1 MMDEQDKGRRIQNTA
16 KDPQKIKRF
25 FGVIAKNRRKDL
37 RYARR
42 KITQKI
48 MFSLSI
54 ASAFIGILVLFL
66 ILGYVIYKG
75 AKGINLDFFIKLPT
89 PVGIPGG
96 GMANALIGSFY
107 LVSLAS
113 LFSIP
118 TGILIGVYLS
128 EFGRGPFASAVR
140 FVSEVLTGVPA
151 IVMGI
156 FAYSV
161 VVIPLGRFSALA
173 GAFAL
178 SLLMLPIITKSTE
191 ELLRLVPESLREAS
205 LALGIR
211 RWKTIL
217 RIVLGTAK
225 SGIITGIMLAIARVG
240 GEAAPLLFTAFGNSY
255 MNLSP
260 DGPMASLP
268 VQLYVYAIS
277 PYEDWHQKAWAAA
290 LVLMG
295 IVLITNI
302 IARVYTR
309 KK

>member
-1 MMDEQDKGRRIQNTA
+1 MDVPRYKVRKLTQN
-16 KDPQKIKRF
+16 
-25 FGVIAKNRRKDL
+25 
-37 RYARR
+37 
-42 KITQKI
+42 I
-48 MFSLSI
+48 MFSLSVL
-54 ASAFIGILVLFL
+54 SAFIGTAVLFL

-75 AKGINLDFFIKLPT
+75 GRGINLDFFTKLPT

-107 LVSLAS
+107 LVGLAS

-118 TGILIGVYLS
+118 IGILIGVYLS
-128 EFGRGPFASAVR
+128 EFGRSPFASAVR
-140 FVSEVLTGVPA
+140 FISESLTGVPS

-156 FAYSV
+156 FVYSV
-161 VVIPLGRFSALA
+161 VVIPMGRFSALA

-178 SLLMLPIITKSTE
+178 SLLMLPIIVKSTE
-191 ELLRLVPESLREAS
+191 ELLKMVPNDLREAS
-205 LALGIR
+205 LALGIP
-211 RWKTIL
+211 RWKTII
-217 RIVLGTAK
+217 RIVLSTARL
-225 SGIITGIMLAIARVG
+225 GIITGIMLAIARVG
-240 GEAAPLLFTAFGNSY
+240 GEAAPLLFTALGNTY
-255 MNLSP
+255 MSLRP
-260 DGPMASLP
+260 DQPIASLP

-302 IARVYTR
+302 IARIYAR

>member
-1 MMDEQDKGRRIQNTA
+1 MTTNT
-16 KDPQKIKRF
+16 IRYTKR
-25 FGVIAKNRRKDL
+25 KL
-37 RYARR
+37 
-42 KITQKI
+42 TQKV
-48 MFSLSI
+48 MFFLSVM
-54 ASAFIGILVLFL
+54 SAFIGIAVLFL
-66 ILGYVIYKG
+66 ILGYIIYKG
-75 AKGINLDFFIKLPT
+75 VGGINLDFFTELPT
-89 PVGIPGG
+89 PVGISGG

-107 LVSLAS
+107 LIGFAS

-118 TGILIGVYLS
+118 AGILIGVYLS

-140 FVSEVLTGVPA
+140 FTSETLTGVPA

-156 FAYSV
+156 FVYSI
-161 VVIPLGRFSALA
+161 VVIPMGRFSAIA

-178 SLLMLPIITKSTE
+178 SLIMLPIIVRSTE
-191 ELLRLVPESLREAS
+191 ELLKMVPESLREAS

-211 RWKTIL
+211 RWKTII

-225 SGIITGIMLAIARVG
+225 PGIVTAVMLAIARVG

-255 MNLSP
+255 MNWRP
-260 DGPMASLP
+260 DGPIASLP

-295 IVLITNI
+295 VILITNI
-302 IARVYTR
+302 IARVYAKR
-309 KK
+309 S

>member
-1 MMDEQDKGRRIQNTA
+1 MTTNT
-16 KDPQKIKRF
+16 IRYTKR
-25 FGVIAKNRRKDL
+25 KL
-37 RYARR
+37 
-42 KITQKI
+42 TQKV
-48 MFSLSI
+48 MFFLSVM
-54 ASAFIGILVLFL
+54 SAFIGIAVLFL
-66 ILGYVIYKG
+66 ILGYIIYKG
-75 AKGINLDFFIKLPT
+75 AGGINLDFFTELPT
-89 PVGIPGG
+89 PVGISGG

-107 LVSLAS
+107 LIGFAS

-118 TGILIGVYLS
+118 AGILIGVYLS

-140 FVSEVLTGVPA
+140 FTSETLTGVPA

-156 FAYSV
+156 FAYSI
-161 VVIPLGRFSALA
+161 VVIPMGRFSAIA

-178 SLLMLPIITKSTE
+178 SLIMLPIIVRSTE
-191 ELLRLVPESLREAS
+191 ELLKMVPESLREAS

-211 RWKTIL
+211 RWKTII

-225 SGIITGIMLAIARVG
+225 PGIVTAVMLAIARVG

-255 MNLSP
+255 MNWMP

-295 IVLITNI
+295 IVLIANI
-302 IARVYTR
+302 IARVYAKR
-309 KK
+309 S

>member
-1 MMDEQDKGRRIQNTA
+1 
-16 KDPQKIKRF
+16 
-25 FGVIAKNRRKDL
+25 
-37 RYARR
+37 
-42 KITQKI
+42 
-48 MFSLSI
+48 MFSFSV
-54 ASAFIGILVLFL
+54 ASAFIGIIVLFL

-75 AKGINLDFFIKLPT
+75 VGGINLDFFTKLPT
-89 PVGIPGG
+89 PVGVTGG

-107 LVSLAS
+107 LIGLAS

-118 TGILIGVYLS
+118 IGILIGVYLS

-140 FVSEVLTGVPA
+140 FVSESLTGVPS
-151 IVMGI
+151 IVAGI

-161 VVIPLGRFSALA
+161 VVILMGRFSALA

-178 SLLMLPIITKSTE
+178 SLLMLPIIVKSTE
-191 ELLRLVPESLREAS
+191 ELLKMVPNDLREAS
-205 LALGIR
+205 LALGIP
-211 RWKTIL
+211 RWKTII
-217 RIVLGTAK
+217 RIVLSTAK

-255 MNLSP
+255 MSWRLDQP
-260 DGPMASLP
+260 IASLP
-268 VQLYVYAIS
+268 VQLYTYAIS

-302 IARVYTR
+302 IARIYAR

>member
-1 MMDEQDKGRRIQNTA
+1 M
-16 KDPQKIKRF
+16 
-25 FGVIAKNRRKDL
+25 NR
-37 RYARR
+37 YTRR
-42 KITQKI
+42 KITEKI
-48 MFSLSI
+48 MFFLSVM
-54 ASAFIGILVLFL
+54 SAFIGIVVLFL

-75 AKGINLDFFIKLPT
+75 AGGLNIDFFTKLPT
-89 PVGIPGG
+89 PVGVPGG
-96 GMANALIGSFY
+96 GMVNALIGSFY
-107 LVSLAS
+107 LIGLAS

-118 TGILIGVYLS
+118 AGILIGVYLS

-140 FVSEVLTGVPA
+140 FVSETLTGVPA
-151 IVMGI
+151 IVTGI

-161 VVIPLGRFSALA
+161 IVIPMGRFSALA

-191 ELLRLVPESLREAS
+191 ELLKMVPETLREAS
-205 LALGIR
+205 LALGIP
-211 RWKTIL
+211 RWKTII
-217 RIVLGTAK
+217 RVVLSTAK

-255 MNLSP
+255 MTWRP
-260 DGPMASLP
+260 DQPVASLP

-277 PYEDWHQKAWAAA
+277 PYEDWHQKAWASA

-302 IARVYTR
+302 VARIYAR
-309 KK
+309 DK

>member
-1 MMDEQDKGRRIQNTA
+1 MTTNT
-16 KDPQKIKRF
+16 IRYTKR
-25 FGVIAKNRRKDL
+25 KL
-37 RYARR
+37 
-42 KITQKI
+42 TQKV
-48 MFSLSI
+48 MFFLSVM
-54 ASAFIGILVLFL
+54 SAFIGIAVLFL
-66 ILGYVIYKG
+66 ILGYIIYKG
-75 AKGINLDFFIKLPT
+75 VGGINLDLFTELPT
-89 PVGIPGG
+89 PVGVPGG
-96 GMANALIGSFY
+96 GMSNALIGSFY
-107 LVSLAS
+107 LIGFAS

-118 TGILIGVYLS
+118 AGILIGVYLS

-140 FVSEVLTGVPA
+140 FTSETLTGVPA

-156 FAYSV
+156 FVYSI
-161 VVIPLGRFSALA
+161 VVIPMGRFSAIA

-178 SLLMLPIITKSTE
+178 SLIMLPIIVRSTE
-191 ELLRLVPESLREAS
+191 ELLKMVPESLREAS

-211 RWKTIL
+211 RWKTII

-225 SGIITGIMLAIARVG
+225 PGIITAVMLAIARVG

-255 MNLSP
+255 MNWRP

-295 IVLITNI
+295 VVLITNI
-302 IARVYTR
+302 IARVYAKR
-309 KK
+309 S

>member
-1 MMDEQDKGRRIQNTA
+1 MDNFRYTRR
-16 KDPQKIKRF
+16 R
-25 FGVIAKNRRKDL
+25 L
-37 RYARR
+37 
-42 KITQKI
+42 TQKV
-48 MFSLSI
+48 MFSFSV
-54 ASAFIGILVLFL
+54 ASAFIGIIVLFL

-75 AKGINLDFFIKLPT
+75 VGGINLDFFTKLPT
-89 PVGIPGG
+89 PVGVTGG

-107 LVSLAS
+107 LIGLAS

-118 TGILIGVYLS
+118 IGILIGVYLS

-140 FVSEVLTGVPA
+140 FVSESLTGVPS
-151 IVMGI
+151 IVAGI

-161 VVIPLGRFSALA
+161 VVILMGRFSALA

-178 SLLMLPIITKSTE
+178 SLLMLPIIVKSTE
-191 ELLRLVPESLREAS
+191 ELLKMVPNDLREAS
-205 LALGIR
+205 LALGIP
-211 RWKTIL
+211 RWKTII
-217 RIVLGTAK
+217 RIVLSTAK

-255 MNLSP
+255 MSWRLDQP
-260 DGPMASLP
+260 IASLP
-268 VQLYVYAIS
+268 VQLYTYAIS

-302 IARVYTR
+302 IARIYAR

>member
-1 MMDEQDKGRRIQNTA
+1 MTNTF
-16 KDPQKIKRF
+16 KYTKR
-25 FGVIAKNRRKDL
+25 KL
-37 RYARR
+37 
-42 KITQKI
+42 TQKV
-48 MFSLSI
+48 MFFLSI
-54 ASAFIGILVLFL
+54 MSAFIGIAVLFL
-66 ILGYVIYKG
+66 ILGYIIYKG
-75 AKGINLDFFIKLPT
+75 VGGINLDFFTELPT
-89 PVGIPGG
+89 PVGISGG

-107 LVSLAS
+107 LIGFAS

-118 TGILIGVYLS
+118 AGILIGVYLS

-140 FVSEVLTGVPA
+140 FTSETLTGVPA

-156 FAYSV
+156 FVYSI
-161 VVIPLGRFSALA
+161 VVIPMGRFSAIA

-178 SLLMLPIITKSTE
+178 SLIMLPIIVRSTE
-191 ELLRLVPESLREAS
+191 ELLKMVPESLREAS

-211 RWKTIL
+211 RWKTIIK
-217 RIVLGTAK
+217 IVLGTAK
-225 SGIITGIMLAIARVG
+225 PGIVTAVMLAIARVG

-255 MNLSP
+255 MNWSP

-295 IVLITNI
+295 IVLIANI
-302 IARVYTR
+302 IARVYAKR
-309 KK
+309 S

>member
-1 MMDEQDKGRRIQNTA
+1 MDG
-16 KDPQKIKRF
+16 
-25 FGVIAKNRRKDL
+25 L
-37 RYARR
+37 RYTKR
-42 KITQKI
+42 KIIQKV
-48 MFSLSI
+48 MFFFSI
-54 ASAFIGILVLFL
+54 ISAFIGIVVLFL

-75 AKGINLDFFIKLPT
+75 ARGINPDFFTKLPT
-89 PVGIPGG
+89 PVGVPGG

-107 LVSLAS
+107 LVGLAS

-118 TGILIGVYLS
+118 IGILIGVYLS
-128 EFGRGPFASAVR
+128 EFGRSPFASAVR
-140 FVSEVLTGVPA
+140 FISESLTGVPA
-151 IVMGI
+151 IVIGI

-161 VVIPLGRFSALA
+161 IVIPMGGFSALA

-191 ELLRLVPESLREAS
+191 ELLKMVPETLREAS
-205 LALGIR
+205 LALGIP
-211 RWKTIL
+211 RWKTII
-217 RIVLGTAK
+217 RIVLSTAR

-255 MNLSP
+255 MSWRP
-260 DGPMASLP
+260 DQPIASLP

-302 IARVYTR
+302 IARFYAR

>member
-1 MMDEQDKGRRIQNTA
+1 MMQYT
-16 KDPQKIKRF
+16 
-25 FGVIAKNRRKDL
+25 RRKL
-37 RYARR
+37 V
-42 KITQKI
+42 QKV
-48 MFSLSI
+48 MFSFSV
-54 ASAFIGILVLFL
+54 ASAFIGISVLFL

-75 AKGINLDFFIKLPT
+75 VWGINIDFFTKLPT
-89 PVGIPGG
+89 PVGVAGG
-96 GMANALIGSFY
+96 GMVNALIGSFY
-107 LVSLAS
+107 LVGLAS

-118 TGILIGVYLS
+118 IGILIGVYLS

-140 FVSEVLTGVPA
+140 FISESLTGIPS

-161 VVIPLGRFSALA
+161 VVIPMGRFSALA
-173 GAFAL
+173 GTFAL
-178 SLLMLPIITKSTE
+178 SLLMLPIIVKSTE
-191 ELLRLVPESLREAS
+191 ELLKMVPNDLREAS
-205 LALGIR
+205 LALGIPR
-211 RWKTIL
+211 RKTII
-217 RIVLGTAK
+217 RIVLSTAK

-255 MNLSP
+255 INWRP
-260 DGPMASLP
+260 DQPIASLP

-277 PYEDWHQKAWAAA
+277 PYEDWHQKAWAVA

-302 IARVYTR
+302 VARLYAR

>member
-1 MMDEQDKGRRIQNTA
+1 MTTNT
-16 KDPQKIKRF
+16 IRYTKR
-25 FGVIAKNRRKDL
+25 KL
-37 RYARR
+37 
-42 KITQKI
+42 TQKV
-48 MFSLSI
+48 MFFLSVM
-54 ASAFIGILVLFL
+54 SAFIGIAVLFL
-66 ILGYVIYKG
+66 ILGYIIYKG
-75 AKGINLDFFIKLPT
+75 VGGINLDFFTELPT
-89 PVGIPGG
+89 PVGVPGG
-96 GMANALIGSFY
+96 GMSNALIGSFY
-107 LVSLAS
+107 LIGFAS

-118 TGILIGVYLS
+118 AGILIGVYLS

-140 FVSEVLTGVPA
+140 FTSETLTGVPA

-156 FAYSV
+156 FVYSI
-161 VVIPLGRFSALA
+161 VVIPMGRFSAIA

-178 SLLMLPIITKSTE
+178 SLIMLPIIVCSTE
-191 ELLRLVPESLREAS
+191 ELLKMVPESLREAS

-211 RWKTIL
+211 RWKTII

-225 SGIITGIMLAIARVG
+225 PGIITAVMLAIARVG

-255 MNLSP
+255 MNWRP

-295 IVLITNI
+295 VVLITNI
-302 IARVYTR
+302 IARVYAKR
-309 KK
+309 S

>member
-1 MMDEQDKGRRIQNTA
+1 MTTNT
-16 KDPQKIKRF
+16 IRYTKR
-25 FGVIAKNRRKDL
+25 KL
-37 RYARR
+37 
-42 KITQKI
+42 TQKV
-48 MFSLSI
+48 MFFLSVM
-54 ASAFIGILVLFL
+54 SAFIGIAVLFL
-66 ILGYVIYKG
+66 ILGYIIYKG
-75 AKGINLDFFIKLPT
+75 AGGINLDFFTELPT
-89 PVGIPGG
+89 PVGISGG

-107 LVSLAS
+107 LIGFAS

-118 TGILIGVYLS
+118 AGILIGVYLS

-140 FVSEVLTGVPA
+140 FTSETLTGVPA

-156 FAYSV
+156 FAYSI
-161 VVIPLGRFSALA
+161 VVIPMGRFSAIA

-178 SLLMLPIITKSTE
+178 SLIMLPIIVRSTE
-191 ELLRLVPESLREAS
+191 ELLKMVPESLREAS

-211 RWKTIL
+211 RWKTII

-225 SGIITGIMLAIARVG
+225 PGIVTAVMLAIARVG

-255 MNLSP
+255 MNWSP

-295 IVLITNI
+295 IVLIANI
-302 IARVYTR
+302 IARVYAKR
-309 KK
+309 S

>member
-1 MMDEQDKGRRIQNTA
+1 MGN
-16 KDPQKIKRF
+16 
-25 FGVIAKNRRKDL
+25 L
-37 RYARR
+37 RYIRR
-42 KITQKI
+42 RLTEKL
-48 MFSLSI
+48 MFFFSVV
-54 ASAFIGILVLFL
+54 SALIGIAVLFL

-75 AKGINLDFFIKLPT
+75 AGGINLDFFTKLPT
-89 PVGIPGG
+89 PAGVPGG
-96 GMANALIGSFY
+96 GMVNALIGSFY

-118 TGILIGVYLS
+118 IGILIGVYLS
-128 EFGRGPFASAVR
+128 EFGRGSLASAVR
-140 FVSEVLTGVPA
+140 FISETLTGVPA

-161 VVIPLGRFSALA
+161 VVMPLGRFSALA

-191 ELLRLVPESLREAS
+191 EILKMVPETLREAS
-205 LALGIR
+205 LALGIP

-217 RIVLGTAK
+217 KVVLSTAK

-240 GEAAPLLFTAFGNSY
+240 GEAAPLLFTALGNSY
-255 MNLSP
+255 MNWRLDQP
-260 DGPMASLP
+260 IASLP

-302 IARVYTR
+302 VARIYAR

>member
-1 MMDEQDKGRRIQNTA
+1 MS
-16 KDPQKIKRF
+16 
-25 FGVIAKNRRKDL
+25 DL
-37 RYARR
+37 RYTRR
-42 KITQKI
+42 KITQKV
-48 MFSLSI
+48 MFFFSVTST
-54 ASAFIGILVLFL
+54 FIGIAVLFL

-75 AKGINLDFFIKLPT
+75 AKGINIDFFIRMPT

-107 LVSLAS
+107 LIGMAS
-113 LFSIP
+113 IFSIP
-118 TGILIGVYLS
+118 AGILVGVYLS
-128 EFGRGPFASAVR
+128 EFGRGYFASVVR
-140 FVSEVLTGVPA
+140 FISETLTGVPT

-161 VVIPLGRFSALA
+161 VVMPMGRFSALA

-178 SLLMLPIITKSTE
+178 SLLMLPIIAKSTE
-191 ELLRLVPESLREAS
+191 ELLKMVPETLREAS
-205 LALGIR
+205 LALGIP

-217 RIVLGTAK
+217 KVVLSTAK

-240 GEAAPLLFTAFGNSY
+240 GEAAPLIFTAFGNSY
-255 MNLSP
+255 MNLKI
-260 DGPMASLP
+260 DQPMASIP

-277 PYEDWHQKAWAAA
+277 PYEDWHQKAWASA

-302 IARVYTR
+302 IARMYAR
-309 KK
+309 KS

>member
-1 MMDEQDKGRRIQNTA
+1 M
-16 KDPQKIKRF
+16 F
-25 FGVIAKNRRKDL
+25 FLSVI
-37 RYARR
+37 
-42 KITQKI
+42 
-48 MFSLSI
+48 
-54 ASAFIGILVLFL
+54 SAFIGISVLFL

-75 AKGINLDFFIKLPT
+75 AGGINLDFFTKLPT
-89 PVGIPGG
+89 PVSVTGG

-107 LVSLAS
+107 LVGLAS

-128 EFGRGPFASAVR
+128 EFGRGPFSSIVR
-140 FVSEVLTGVPA
+140 FLSETLTGVPS

-161 VVIPLGRFSALA
+161 IVLPMGRFSAIA

-178 SLLMLPIITKSTE
+178 SLLMLPIIVKSTE
-191 ELLRLVPESLREAS
+191 ELLRMVPENLREAS

-211 RWKTIL
+211 RWKTIV
-217 RIVLGTAK
+217 RIVIGTAK

-255 MNLSP
+255 MNFSP

-302 IARVYTR
+302 TARVYARR
-309 KK
+309 K

>member
-1 MMDEQDKGRRIQNTA
+1 MTTNT
-16 KDPQKIKRF
+16 IRYTKR
-25 FGVIAKNRRKDL
+25 KL
-37 RYARR
+37 
-42 KITQKI
+42 TQKV
-48 MFSLSI
+48 MFFLSVM
-54 ASAFIGILVLFL
+54 SAFIGIAVLFL
-66 ILGYVIYKG
+66 ILGYIIYKG
-75 AKGINLDFFIKLPT
+75 VGGINLDLFTELPT
-89 PVGIPGG
+89 PVGVPGG
-96 GMANALIGSFY
+96 GMSNALIGSFY
-107 LVSLAS
+107 LIGFAS

-118 TGILIGVYLS
+118 AGILIGVYLS

-140 FVSEVLTGVPA
+140 FTSETLTGVPA

-156 FAYSV
+156 FVYSI
-161 VVIPLGRFSALA
+161 VVIPMGRFSAIA

-178 SLLMLPIITKSTE
+178 SLIMLPIIVCSTE
-191 ELLRLVPESLREAS
+191 ELLKMVPESLREAS

-211 RWKTIL
+211 RWKTII

-225 SGIITGIMLAIARVG
+225 PGIITAVMLAIARVG

-255 MNLSP
+255 MNWRP

-295 IVLITNI
+295 VVLITNI
-302 IARVYTR
+302 IARVYAKR
-309 KK
+309 S

>member
-1 MMDEQDKGRRIQNTA
+1 M
-16 KDPQKIKRF
+16 KRS
-25 FGVIAKNRRKDL
+25 GDRMNR
-37 RYARR
+37 YTRR
-42 KITQKI
+42 KITEKI
-48 MFSLSI
+48 MFFLSVM
-54 ASAFIGILVLFL
+54 SAFIGIVVLFL

-75 AKGINLDFFIKLPT
+75 AGGINIDFFTKLPT
-89 PVGIPGG
+89 PVGVPGG
-96 GMANALIGSFY
+96 GMVNALIGSFY
-107 LVSLAS
+107 LIGLAS

-118 TGILIGVYLS
+118 AGILIGVYLS

-140 FVSEVLTGVPA
+140 FVSETLTGVPA
-151 IVMGI
+151 IVTGI

-161 VVIPLGRFSALA
+161 IVIPMGRFSALA

-191 ELLRLVPESLREAS
+191 ELLKMVPETLREAS
-205 LALGIR
+205 LALGIP
-211 RWKTIL
+211 RWKTII
-217 RIVLGTAK
+217 RIVLSTAK

-255 MNLSP
+255 MTWRP
-260 DGPMASLP
+260 DQPVASLP

-277 PYEDWHQKAWAAA
+277 PYEDWHQKAWASA

-302 IARVYTR
+302 VARIYAR
-309 KK
+309 DK